1 MSEELPRQ
9 SNLKQIGESQSDSN
23 RTSMLR
29 FLSKDLSVETQVTE
43 VGQDWYIVLLV
54 GCNGE
59 PMSRQVDPKQNRHE
73 DLSIENL
80 TSSED
85 RFNVEAEPADGNR
98 RNESESVDE
107 QELSLRSPKL
117 DLLHTEPAT
126 ASHLNPPQV
135 QPGSYDPATK
145 RLVIGSRRL
154 GKRKCCKAST
164 PCIGT
169 IPIQAEF
176 QQRFNL
182 PSFIHVSICYAEFEE
197 QLEIAAKKMQ

>member
-1 MSEELPRQ
+1 
-9 SNLKQIGESQSDSN
+9 
-23 RTSMLR
+23 MLR
-29 FLSKDLSVETQVTE
+29 FLSKDLSVETKITE

-54 GCNGE
+54 GWNE
-59 PMSRQVDPKQNRHE
+59 VLPSTPQVDPKQFSHE
-73 DLSIENL
+73 DLSIEKL
-80 TSSED
+80 TSNENQ
-85 RFNVEAEPADGNR
+85 FNVEAEPADENR
-98 RNESESVDE
+98 RDELESVDE

-117 DLLHTEPAT
+117 DLFHAEPTT
-126 ASHLNPPQV
+126 ASRLNPSQV
-135 QPGSYDPATK
+135 QPGSYDPMTK

-169 IPIQAEF
+169 IPIQPEF

-197 QLEIAAKKMQ
+197 QLKIAAQKRQ